1 MAAARQQNAP
11 VDGFMAVPGQ
21 EIAPTGLTP
30 TIRPGFADADEQLP
44 SLQSLLLDTASAL
57 ADSLKKQPPQPRQL
71 VNVSAKA
78 SSAPTPTKQSTATT
92 ILSPALIGNPRALLS
107 NPKSQ
112 EYLASLLCMPLP
124 TLQQLPNSLAT
135 LSRTLDND
143 LSSLAFTRYS
153 SFLLAHSASQAMST
167 SFTTLSNSLE
177 GFIEST
183 DALKSVVSSFE
194 QTVSEPRRKR
204 ERMSLVRE
212 RMEEVE
218 ELLEAPSVVD
228 ACVRAGY
235 WSEAIDVALRLSDLH
250 RRMSKGAAGAANEHG
265 KGALLLLERVK
276 DQIGVALLSLRAR
289 VLESLAQRGLKLPG
303 AVRGVAI
310 LRRIGE
316 RRLLGALVDGAGAAS
331 IPTRELDEDGL
342 RIVFLAARWN
352 CLKGELATVEAQMTA
367 SGIKLAEGSSARY
380 NQPDESSIVEEN
392 EERTRWTKR
401 WIEVWREIIG
411 ETVGMY
417 TELFLSSTTL
427 FDAAAKPNDR
437 QTLPPTA
444 PLALFLTTALTKL
457 ADIFA
462 VVVPSLASTA
472 SLSSLL
478 TQLSYCSQS
487 FARFGLDFREIQ
499 QLRERV
505 EVRVGRIV
513 VTEWEQAGRKW
524 EKEWRD
530 GWEGGAKGTT
540 AAAARRIQLLGG
552 RAPIS
557 DWLVVPEG
565 LSQVASTPLPERAD
579 PSEQYS
585 AKWHHQPPPT
595 LALLPPLARFLN
607 AHATALNSLRLLPP
621 ISVYPQLLVSQ
632 ARELDRATQVLA
644 AFADAWLS
652 SSAAHPVSPHPD
664 GDLSQEERMLQQI
677 RDDERQLI
685 TFAIMA
691 FGRWVVPWCE
701 GALKVGVY
709 GQVTSDE
716 TSVRLLGLRTDREHG
731 LVKALRRVEML
742 VARIEGRNEV
752 EEVHPETRAEEPTIN
767 GGAETQERG
776 PGERAD
782 GSDGRMVQGG
792 EAAGN
797 IASTEAPSVDVDAPI
812 EDLPVDDMPLV
823 DPPAEL
829 MPEVRQTVHEP
840 APAVEVEVEPAAD
853 EEEVDEGWGISG
865 DVGEE
870 EERE

>member
-1 MAAARQQNAP
+1 MSTARQQAP
-11 VDGFMAVPGQ
+11 VIDGFMAVPGQ
-21 EIAPTGLTP
+21 DIPPTGLTP
-30 TIRPGFADADEQLP
+30 TIRPGFTDADEQLP
-44 SLQSLLLDTASAL
+44 SLQSLLLETASAL
-57 ADSLKKQPPQPRQL
+57 ADSLKKQPPQQRQL
-71 VNVSAKA
+71 ANTGSKHVSASTPSKQT
-78 SSAPTPTKQSTATT
+78 SAAAMQTKTPP
-92 ILSPALIGNPRALLS
+92 PALVSNPQALLS

-112 EYLASLLCMPLP
+112 QYLASLLSMPLP

-135 LSRTLDND
+135 LANTLDND

-153 SFLLAHSASQAMST
+153 SFLLAHSAAQSMST
-167 SFTTLSNSLE
+167 SFTTLSKSLN
-177 GFIEST
+177 GFLEST
-183 DALKSVVSSFE
+183 DALKSVVGSFE
-194 QTVSEPRRKR
+194 QRVAEPRRKR

-218 ELLEAPSVVD
+218 ELLEAPSVVE

-235 WSEAIDVALRLSDLH
+235 WSEAIDVALRLSDMHQRL
-250 RRMSKGAAGAANEHG
+250 SKLADADHQGR
-265 KGALLLLERVK
+265 GALLLLSRVK
-276 DQIGVALLSLRAR
+276 DQVGIALLSLRAR
-289 VLESLAQRGLKLPG
+289 VLDSLAQRGLKLPG
-303 AVRGVAI
+303 AVRGVGI

-316 RRLLGALVDGAGAAS
+316 RGLLGTLVGTSSSSSTA
-331 IPTRELDEDGL
+331 TRELDEDGL

-352 CLKGELATVEAQMTA
+352 CLKAELDAVEAQMAA

-380 NQPDESSIVEEN
+380 NQTDETALVEEN

-401 WIEVWREIIG
+401 WIEVWREIVG

-417 TELFLSSTTL
+417 TELFLSSTL
-427 FDAAAKPNDR
+427 PAAAAAANAAAPRDR
-437 QTLPPTA
+437 GQTLPPTA
-444 PLALFLTTALTKL
+444 PLALFLTTALTNL
-457 ADIFA
+457 ADIFS
-462 VVVPSLASTA
+462 VVVPSLVSTS

-505 EVRVGRIV
+505 EVRVGRII

-565 LSQVASTPLPERAD
+565 LSQVASTAVPEPVNIKERY
-579 PSEQYS
+579 PS
-585 AKWHHQPPPT
+585 KWHHQPPPA

-621 ISVYPQLLVSQ
+621 LSLYPQLLVAQ

-677 RDDERQLI
+677 RDDERHLI
-685 TFAIMA
+685 TFAITV

-716 TSVRLLGLRTDREHG
+716 ASVRLLGLKQEREEG
-731 LVKALRRVEML
+731 IVKAFRRVEML
-742 VARIEGRNEV
+742 VARVEGRNEV
-752 EEVHPETRAEEPTIN
+752 EDEVVGKEESSQNVIN
-767 GGAETQERG
+767 GHEHVVG
-776 PGERAD
+776 
-782 GSDGRMVQGG
+782 GG

-797 IASTEAPSVDVDAPI
+797 VASTEAPTVDIDAPI
-812 EDLPVDDMPLV
+812 EDLSVDDMPLSN
-823 DPPAEL
+823 PPDDVVHAEQA
-829 MPEVRQTVHEP
+829 EEHES
-840 APAVEVEVEPAAD
+840 APAVEVQIEGNEG
-853 EEEVDEGWGISG
+853 EEDVDEGWGISG

-870 EERE
+870 EVM